1 MMKQTLI
8 DKYLNGETSLQ
19 EEHTLSRLLQ
29 AIPPT
34 QRTETDEALLLM
46 LTAMPTQDESD
57 LFTADYTEEYDRI
70 VSARKRRIWW
80 RNMGIAASIALVV
93 SLGFMLHTPT
103 NENIAVAYIN
113 GTKVSDEQQVLTMM
127 ESTMGDLFAHSDTEE
142 ELYQLFNPE

>member
-1 MMKQTLI
+1 MKQTLI

-19 EEHTLSRLLQ
+19 EEHTLSRMLQ
-29 AIPPT
+29 AIPFAN
-34 QRTETDEALLLM
+34 RTETEEALLLM
-46 LTAMPTQDESD
+46 LTATPTKDESD

-70 VSARKRRIWW
+70 INARKRRLWW
-80 RNMGIAASIALVV
+80 RTTGIAATIALVV

-127 ESTMGDLFAHSDTEE
+127 ESTMGDLLAHGDTEE

>member
-1 MMKQTLI
+1 MKQTLI

-19 EEHTLSRLLQ
+19 EEHTLSRMLQ
-29 AIPPT
+29 AIPLAN
-34 QRTETDEALLLM
+34 RTETEEALLLM

-70 VSARKRRIWW
+70 VNARKHRIWW
-80 RNMGIAASIALVV
+80 RTTGIAATIALVV

-127 ESTMGDLFAHSDTEE
+127 ESTMGDLLAHSDTEE